1 VKIVIFVVL
10 AVIVVVGGGVA
21 LFPMSVA
28 ADYARKNVPDFHY
41 ADASGSVWDG
51 KLTNVSF
58 GQQKIGDLAVQADF
72 GQVFAGKAAGHLGLT
87 RDGFSGEGG
96 VAYGIGSDALTLNNL
111 KLTGKTAMV
120 PGMPLAVAAGDG
132 RFSLEVKDLKF
143 VKGVC
148 ESASGEVWTD
158 ALAKVSIQGW
168 VGPELRGPVSCA
180 NGKLVAE
187 GKGKAATGEDVLA
200 QMVIS
205 PHMDIQLVATAT
217 NTQPTSVNA
226 LTSLGFKPD
235 GNAYVLRA
243 SIGGR

>member
-10 AVIVVVGGGVA
+10 AVIVVIGGGVA

-28 ADYARKNVPDFHY
+28 ADYARKQVPDFHY

-51 KLTNVSF
+51 RLTNVSF
-58 GQQKIGDLAVQADF
+58 GQQKIGDLAVKADF
-72 GQVFAGKAAGHLGLT
+72 GQVFSGKAAGHLGLT
-87 RDGFSGEGG
+87 REGFAGEGG
-96 VAYGIGSDALTLNNL
+96 LAYGIGGDSLTLTNL
-111 KLTGKTAMV
+111 KLNGKTAMV
-120 PGMPLAVAAGDG
+120 RGMPPAVAAGEG
-132 RFSLEVKDLKF
+132 KFSLDVKDLKF
-143 VKGVC
+143 VKSAC
-148 ESASGEVWTD
+148 QSASGEVWTD
-158 ALAKVSIQGW
+158 ALSKVSIQGW

-205 PHMDIQLVATAT
+205 PHLDIEMVATVT

-235 GNAYVLRA
+235 GDAYVLRA